1 MLNILEGAANI
12 GASAFTSTQMESI
25 QTALTTAVGS
35 LVDTF
40 ISVLPVIALIVGALW
55 GVRFI
60 LRQFNKLD

>member
-1 MLNILEGAANI
+1 MYLLT
-12 GASAFTSTQMESI
+12 SAFSTTQMEAI
-25 QTALTTAVGS
+25 ETAITSAVGS

-40 ISVLPVIALIVGALW
+40 IGVLPVIALIVGALW